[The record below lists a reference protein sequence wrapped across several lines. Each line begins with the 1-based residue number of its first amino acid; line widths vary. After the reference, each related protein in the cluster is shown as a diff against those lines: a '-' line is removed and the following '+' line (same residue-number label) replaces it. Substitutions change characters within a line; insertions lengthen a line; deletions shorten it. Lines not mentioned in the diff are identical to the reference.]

1 MLTPDDHRRIET
13 AVADAEAGTSG
24 DIFCVLAG
32 EASTYREVPI
42 AWGAAAALLIPPAV
56 AALALRPLLAAIT
69 AGGWTAAQTAAEQN
83 QIGFALTGYAIAQ
96 ALIFGIVTL
105 LASLPPIRRVLTP
118 RFLKR
123 HRVKKAAFHHF
134 VAAHSHAKES
144 DTGILIFVAL
154 VERQVEVLADAA
166 IHAKCGD
173 AVWARA
179 AAAVQE
185 GMKDPDPTSG
195 IENAIAICG
204 GALKAHFPPRRPR
217 GSSGVGRSRCRPS
230 HLSPGGRSAGR
241 WP

>member
-1 MLTPDDHRRIET
+1 VLTPEDHRRIEA
-13 AVADAEAGTSG
+13 AVAAAEDGASG

-32 EASTYREVPI
+32 EVSSYREVPI

-105 LASLPPIRRVLTP
+105 IASLPPVRRALTP

-134 VAAHSHAKES
+134 VAAHHHSRDSE
-144 DTGILIFVAL
+144 TGVLIFVAL
-154 VERQVEVLADAA
+154 VERQVEILADSA
-166 IHAKCGD
+166 IHARCGD
-173 AVWARA
+173 LVWAQA
-179 AAAVQE
+179 ARAVQQ
-185 GMKDPDPTSG
+185 GMKTPDPTAG
-195 IENAIAICG
+195 IERAIAICG
-204 GALKAHFPPRRPR
+204 AALKAHFPATAPRTVFDP
-217 GSSGVGRSRCRPS
+217 VVDD
-230 HLSPGGRSAGR
+230 
-241 WP
+241 